1 MGKELTEN
9 DRNMAADMLARARAA
24 MAEIEDW
31 DQDRLDRLSQAIAW
45 YAGNEKTFTRLAQQG
60 VDESGIGDREGR
72 PAKRFKIHM
81 VLRDVLRTP
90 STGIVEVDEEKGL
103 GEICQTCWCDRIP
116 DPDDQSSDD
125 TTGDRRVR
133 RQRPECGHLQ
143 PASANRPY
151 HL

>member
-9 DRNMAADMLARARAA
+9 DRNMVADMLARARAA

-31 DQDRLDRLSQAIAW
+31 DQDRLNRLSQAIAW

-81 VLRDVLRTP
+81 VLRDVLRAP
-90 STGIVEVDEEKGL
+90 STGIVEVDATLDVGAAAHVDDPSARRRFQQGGDDRFALCTNYQRASITKDL
-103 GEICQTCWCDRIP
+103 G
-116 DPDDQSSDD
+116 
-125 TTGDRRVR
+125 V
-133 RQRPECGHLQ
+133 
-143 PASANRPY
+143 
-151 HL
+151 